1 MEGVDLDD
9 VDADGQRPGDGDGG
23 DGDAEYERD
32 AGAQRGVGS
41 ALPARG
47 QGDECHEREQAGDEG
62 VDRTGTVVEGDAARV
77 LEEEIG
83 RGQGEEDGETADDPD
98 ERGDPQVVH
107 ITVWSAPQLNRGVV
121 RRPVGQVAAAESSRN
136 GHKRGPGTTTMVGL
150 GDTKKKIE
158 KMISAA
164 EDLYEK
170 MNQLRAQIEEL
181 RETVEHTS
189 ETVDAMEHDIAEQ
202 QVLLERLAEEQGIDV
217 DEVLAAAAIE
227 DATPGAAEDG
237 GADGATDTG
246 AEATDA
252 AGGSAAEPED

>member
-1 MEGVDLDD
+1 
-9 VDADGQRPGDGDGG
+9 
-23 DGDAEYERD
+23 
-32 AGAQRGVGS
+32 
-41 ALPARG
+41 
-47 QGDECHEREQAGDEG
+47 
-62 VDRTGTVVEGDAARV
+62 
-77 LEEEIG
+77 
-83 RGQGEEDGETADDPD
+83 
-98 ERGDPQVVH
+98 
-107 ITVWSAPQLNRGVV
+107 
-121 RRPVGQVAAAESSRN
+121 
-136 GHKRGPGTTTMVGL
+136 MVGL